1 MMNLKIVSVIEVWS
15 VDRLMPYAKNPRT
28 HSDEQIGQLVRS
40 IRKNGFVNPVLAYQH
55 GSVIAGHGRIL
66 AAQRIGLKELPVI
79 VLDHLTETEVQALRV
94 ADNRITEN
102 GGWDETILQGELAAL
117 HTANVD
123 LTSLGFAELEVK
135 KILEELESQGEPI
148 DEDAA
153 PDPPAQPITRLGD
166 LWHMPD
172 HRLLCGDSTS
182 QECLTKVL
190 EGRLADLIYA
200 DLPYNVAYSG
210 SPRPSAAAP
219 RPILNDNLGDEFGAF
234 LYRSCVAMLGVS
246 GGAIYISMSSSELHT
261 LYKAF
266 TDAGGHWSTFVI
278 WVKDS
283 FTLGRSD
290 LQRSYEPVLYG
301 WKKGNPH
308 FFCGKR
314 NLSDVWHIDRPRVN
328 DLHPTMKPVELME
341 RAILYSSRKGN
352 LVLDPFSGSGGTM
365 IACQKTGRH
374 ARLVEL
380 DPKYVDASILRWQTF
395 SGGQA
400 WLDSTGQTFE
410 EVGVERRQG
419 L

>member
-40 IRKNGFVNPVLAYQH
+40 IRKNGFVNPVLAYQR

-166 LWHMPD
+166 LWHIPD

-182 QECLTKVL
+182 DQGT
-190 EGRLADLIYA
+190 R
-200 DLPYNVAYSG
+200 G
-210 SPRPSAAAP
+210 STR
-219 RPILNDNLGDEFGAF
+219 
-234 LYRSCVAMLGVS
+234 
-246 GGAIYISMSSSELHT
+246 
-261 LYKAF
+261 
-266 TDAGGHWSTFVI
+266 
-278 WVKDS
+278 
-283 FTLGRSD
+283 RSD
-290 LQRSYEPVLYG
+290 LR
-301 WKKGNPH
+301 
-308 FFCGKR
+308 
-314 NLSDVWHIDRPRVN
+314 
-328 DLHPTMKPVELME
+328 
-341 RAILYSSRKGN
+341 
-352 LVLDPFSGSGGTM
+352 
-365 IACQKTGRH
+365 
-374 ARLVEL
+374 
-380 DPKYVDASILRWQTF
+380 
-395 SGGQA
+395 
-400 WLDSTGQTFE
+400 
-410 EVGVERRQG
+410 
-419 L
+419 